1 MKLLTKQIEKRLIK
15 NYEVNKDK
23 AETVEHKVVLKLFNP
38 TGLGTWYLSEY
49 DPETRLAFGL
59 SCLQEKELGDVS
71 MDEIQDFKG
80 RFGLGIERD
89 IMFESNKLTLEECRN
104 L

>member
-1 MKLLTKQIEKRLIK
+1 MKLFTKEIEKRLIK
-15 NYEVNKDK
+15 NYEINKGK
-23 AETVEHKVVLKLFNP
+23 EKTVEHKAVVKLFNP
-38 TGLGTWYLSEY
+38 TGLGTWYLTEY

-71 MDEIQDFKG
+71 MNEIQDFKG

-89 IMFESNKLTLEECRN
+89 RWFESNKLTLEECRN

>member
-1 MKLLTKQIEKRLIK
+1 MKLLTKEIEKRLIR
-15 NYEVNKDK
+15 NYKINKDE

-38 TGLGTWYLSEY
+38 TGIGTWYLTEY
-49 DPETRLAFGL
+49 NPETKMAFGL
-59 SCLQEKELGDVS
+59 SCLQDKELGYVS
-71 MDEIQDFKG
+71 LNEIQDFKG

-89 IMFESNKLTLEECRN
+89 RWFESNKLTLEECEN